1 MADLLKKQGIDM
13 ESMFIGNIMQSLY
26 PMMAGSTVI
35 INHFYFGVPLC
46 FLLVPVIRYCYVLF
60 QFH

>member
-1 MADLLKKQGIDM
+1 MADLSKKQGIDT

-26 PMMAGSTVI
+26 PVMAGSTVI
-35 INHFYFGVPLC
+35 IYHFYFELRLC
-46 FLLVPVIRYCYVLF
+46 FLLVPLIRYCYVLF